1 MRLTVV
7 QKITLGFALFGCL
20 LLITSLLAYLG
31 LSDIRRS
38 AETVATEK
46 MPVQTKM
53 MSLKSDA
60 LSLATVTANG
70 YYMDELSALN
80 KNKDEFEALSEVF
93 SEDLAIFDTTFGN
106 HTESK
111 QAVEA
116 GNTFIRESRTVY
128 EALISS
134 KQIQLSLAKQ
144 REEAISHI
152 DEAGALMMDLSFLDN
167 GQPGIDALA
176 GLGANIDNKLLTLSS
191 VVTELVKSEDPEDS
205 LVILDDLDYQL
216 SNLAV
221 DTEYLFRSA
230 SGLNTDGII
239 SNFQQ
244 QYDAMLAILTGES
257 GLMAGQKEK
266 LSHIAHA
273 TESRQRANTSLAQA
287 TSTINNL
294 YEEVTEETLKGQNLI
309 LDTVQDSLVD
319 TLVVSFI
326 GLVAAVALTL
336 TVRKSIAGPLQNITR
351 GLGRIS
357 EGDLSYRLKTQG
369 NDEFADLSVKV
380 NSLTEALRDLIGNIQ
395 QQERTLLDV
404 ARESVEMGERSLE
417 QVAQQ
422 RDRVR
427 KTSSDT
433 ASVRSTSEK
442 NLAMIQQSV
451 DELDRVAN
459 QTQQT
464 SELVAQNRQQ
474 VAEQSGQASA
484 SASIIN
490 RLDENSRSIGSI
502 LDVIKTIAEQTN
514 LLALNAAIEAARAG
528 DQGRGFAVVADEVRT
543 LANRTHNS
551 TEEIE
556 SMIGSLQRDA
566 QQAVEAINLSMEKA
580 EQGVAISEKVYEQV
594 NGISEV
600 IVKLQAFNAGFV
612 KDTKAQDKVLA
623 GIDDNLNAIVTLAD
637 ASAESTRLANES
649 SARVDEQMEG
659 LRKVV
664 ERFRL

>member
-1 MRLTVV
+1 M
-7 QKITLGFALFGCL
+7 
-20 LLITSLLAYLG
+20 
-31 LSDIRRS
+31 
-38 AETVATEK
+38 
-46 MPVQTKM
+46 
-53 MSLKSDA
+53 
-60 LSLATVTANG
+60 
-70 YYMDELSALN
+70 
-80 KNKDEFEALSEVF
+80 
-93 SEDLAIFDTTFGN
+93 
-106 HTESK
+106 
-111 QAVEA
+111 
-116 GNTFIRESRTVY
+116 
-128 EALISS
+128 
-134 KQIQLSLAKQ
+134 
-144 REEAISHI
+144 
-152 DEAGALMMDLSFLDN
+152 
-167 GQPGIDALA
+167 
-176 GLGANIDNKLLTLSS
+176 
-191 VVTELVKSEDPEDS
+191 
-205 LVILDDLDYQL
+205 
-216 SNLAV
+216 
-221 DTEYLFRSA
+221 
-230 SGLNTDGII
+230 
-239 SNFQQ
+239 
-244 QYDAMLAILTGES
+244 
-257 GLMAGQKEK
+257 
-266 LSHIAHA
+266 
-273 TESRQRANTSLAQA
+273 
-287 TSTINNL
+287 
-294 YEEVTEETLKGQNLI
+294 
-309 LDTVQDSLVD
+309 
-319 TLVVSFI
+319 
-326 GLVAAVALTL
+326 
-336 TVRKSIAGPLQNITR
+336 
-351 GLGRIS
+351 
-357 EGDLSYRLKTQG
+357 
-369 NDEFADLSVKV
+369 SVKV

-451 DELDRVAN
+451 DELDRVAS

-490 RLDENSRSIGSI
+490 RLDENSRNIGSI

>member
-1 MRLTVV
+1 
-7 QKITLGFALFGCL
+7 
-20 LLITSLLAYLG
+20 
-31 LSDIRRS
+31 
-38 AETVATEK
+38 
-46 MPVQTKM
+46 
-53 MSLKSDA
+53 
-60 LSLATVTANG
+60 
-70 YYMDELSALN
+70 
-80 KNKDEFEALSEVF
+80 
-93 SEDLAIFDTTFGN
+93 
-106 HTESK
+106 
-111 QAVEA
+111 
-116 GNTFIRESRTVY
+116 
-128 EALISS
+128 
-134 KQIQLSLAKQ
+134 
-144 REEAISHI
+144 
-152 DEAGALMMDLSFLDN
+152 
-167 GQPGIDALA
+167 
-176 GLGANIDNKLLTLSS
+176 
-191 VVTELVKSEDPEDS
+191 
-205 LVILDDLDYQL
+205 
-216 SNLAV
+216 
-221 DTEYLFRSA
+221 
-230 SGLNTDGII
+230 
-239 SNFQQ
+239 
-244 QYDAMLAILTGES
+244 
-257 GLMAGQKEK
+257 
-266 LSHIAHA
+266 
-273 TESRQRANTSLAQA
+273 
-287 TSTINNL
+287 
-294 YEEVTEETLKGQNLI
+294 
-309 LDTVQDSLVD
+309 
-319 TLVVSFI
+319 
-326 GLVAAVALTL
+326 
-336 TVRKSIAGPLQNITR
+336 
-351 GLGRIS
+351 
-357 EGDLSYRLKTQG
+357 
-369 NDEFADLSVKV
+369 
-380 NSLTEALRDLIGNIQ
+380 
-395 QQERTLLDV
+395 
-404 ARESVEMGERSLE
+404 MGERSLE

-451 DELDRVAN
+451 DELDRVAS

-490 RLDENSRSIGSI
+490 RLDENSRNIGSI

>member
-80 KNKDEFEALSEVF
+80 KNKAEFEALSEVF

-116 GNTFIRESRTVY
+116 GNTFIRESATVY

-152 DEAGALMMDLSFLDN
+152 DEAGALMMDLSFVDN

-191 VVTELVKSEDPEDS
+191 VVTELVKSSDPEDS

-257 GLMAGQKEK
+257 GLMAGQKQK

-357 EGDLSYRLKTQG
+357 EGDLSYRLKTQS

-404 ARESVEMGERSLE
+404 ARESVQMGERSLE

-451 DELDRVAN
+451 DELNRVAS